1 MTTDTQAPVAP
12 IVLPGGHWT
21 SLPQVTLRTSLG
33 TIVFELYPNQAPISV
48 ANWLAYVDA
57 NFYSNLI
64 FHRVIPG
71 FMVQGGG
78 FTTGLVNQ
86 TPLYPS
92 IVLESDNGLSNLRGT
107 LAMARTSDPNSATDQ
122 FYVNLI
128 DNTFLNF
135 SATNPGYA
143 VFGKVTQGLDVIDKI
158 AAVTT
163 KTVGGYQNVPV
174 TDVLILEAQEIAGGA
189 LQTSKGGVS
198 VSGLESQ
205 STWEYSLNNGAS
217 WTRGQGTSFVLPTGE
232 YAADTVQV
240 RQTDAAGNV
249 SLISKL
255 GNSVSV
261 VAQSPQVS
269 ITSDLSLLGTNQ
281 VAHLSFVLSDASTDF
296 TAADVHVQVGTLSA
310 FTGSQ
315 RNYSAI
321 FTPLSTAQ
329 GTVQIDV
336 ASGSFQNAAGKIN
349 LDDQV
354 LNLTVDTQAPLA
366 PLFLPQGTWTRNPVV
381 KLQTSAGD
389 VTVELKPNSA
399 PLTTANWL
407 NYVNTGFY
415 DGLLFHYVSANG
427 LIQGGTYNASGVAQ
441 SATVMPIALESNNG
455 LLNQSGTLAMV
466 HSSGLPD
473 SATSGFFI
481 NLANNTALN
490 YVSSSAPGYA
500 VFGQVTA
507 GLSVVST
514 ISQTSTATGT
524 YASIQHASETV
535 KGVVQSPTG
544 VIQIA
549 QLENQASWQYSLDK
563 GLHWQAGTSTSLVLP
578 MGSYGPDSIEVRQLD
593 AAGNIGSITQ
603 LNSVVNIGMQATHW
617 LNHGVISDIKIT
629 EQASQHTLEAFK
641 SAPAN
646 KADGC
651 IGLTDILGALKIYL
665 HKPLPTEY
673 SSPYNVVAADFDGN
687 GTVNL
692 NDVLNL
698 LKYYLGKSN
707 GDVVPQWTFVAEG
720 VTQANGAALSTSNAL
735 PDPISVP
742 ASSDTTIQLIG
753 ILRGDVDGSWSTQL

>member
-1 MTTDTQAPVAP
+1 M
-12 IVLPGGHWT
+12 
-21 SLPQVTLRTSLG
+21 
-33 TIVFELYPNQAPISV
+33 
-48 ANWLAYVDA
+48 
-57 NFYSNLI
+57 
-64 FHRVIPG
+64 
-71 FMVQGGG
+71 
-78 FTTGLVNQ
+78 
-86 TPLYPS
+86 
-92 IVLESDNGLSNLRGT
+92 
-107 LAMARTSDPNSATDQ
+107 
-122 FYVNLI
+122 
-128 DNTFLNF
+128 
-135 SATNPGYA
+135 
-143 VFGKVTQGLDVIDKI
+143 
-158 AAVTT
+158 
-163 KTVGGYQNVPV
+163 
-174 TDVLILEAQEIAGGA
+174 
-189 LQTSKGGVS
+189 
-198 VSGLESQ
+198 
-205 STWEYSLNNGAS
+205 
-217 WTRGQGTSFVLPTGE
+217 
-232 YAADTVQV
+232 
-240 RQTDAAGNV
+240 
-249 SLISKL
+249 
-255 GNSVSV
+255 
-261 VAQSPQVS
+261 
-269 ITSDLSLLGTNQ
+269 
-281 VAHLSFVLSDASTDF
+281 
-296 TAADVHVQVGTLSA
+296 
-310 FTGSQ
+310 
-315 RNYSAI
+315 
-321 FTPLSTAQ
+321 
-329 GTVQIDV
+329 
-336 ASGSFQNAAGKIN
+336 
-349 LDDQV
+349 
-354 LNLTVDTQAPLA
+354 
-366 PLFLPQGTWTRNPVV
+366 
-381 KLQTSAGD
+381 
-389 VTVELKPNSA
+389 
-399 PLTTANWL
+399 
-407 NYVNTGFY
+407 
-415 DGLLFHYVSANG
+415 
-427 LIQGGTYNASGVAQ
+427 
-441 SATVMPIALESNNG
+441 
-455 LLNQSGTLAMV
+455 
-466 HSSGLPD
+466 
-473 SATSGFFI
+473 
-481 NLANNTALN
+481 N

-578 MGSYGPDSIEVRQLD
+578 MGSYGPDSVEVRQLD

-603 LNSVVNIGMQATHW
+603 LNSVVNVGMQATHW